1 MYNVLNLIGPT
12 ASQSEH
18 KVLTTEAG
26 NMEVARMQERLRHHI
41 EQKHKHLQYDLE
53 SLTKLQQEEA
63 EAFKVLKKR
72 GLTLDIDVFVREMNT
87 VIDSYLQQGKTTE
100 AHQQSMR
107 RDKIQQLHPKT
118 EVIHPTFST
127 HGSRTGRITVSKPG
141 LQNWKST
148 VRTALLPSV
157 EGYDYVYSLDCKAYD
172 PTVLAVLSKDEN
184 LLTDLRAEDFYME
197 LLQQIGHEGKDEN
210 YRSAFKRLFLACFI
224 NGGDVAYHLQQSAL
238 SLTRAQWQKIED
250 RYAVALKY
258 RNNIEQ
264 TGLAYSLNGITYLFK
279 SYDTAK
285 FSKFIQHEAAY
296 IFRHMFINVFKQE
309 KALNMFILL
318 PVHDEVLVAVKDAE
332 CVGKLRE
339 TIMTTFQEVTG
350 QSILKVKIT
359 AVRGEQNA

>member
-1 MYNVLNLIGPT
+1 MNYVNLLGPT
-12 ASQSEH
+12 ATPSEH
-18 KVLTTEAG
+18 KLLTAEAG
-26 NMEVARMQERLRHHI
+26 NMEITNMKESFVSQLKK
-41 EQKHKHLQYDLE
+41 KHEHCDYDLE
-53 SLTKLQQEEA
+53 SLTKLQEGEV
-63 EAFKVLKKR
+63 EAFETLKNR
-72 GLTLDIDVFVREMNT
+72 GLTLDMDVFVHEMNL
-87 VIDSYLQQGKTTE
+87 IIEGHKQAGKDKE
-100 AHQQSMR
+100 VHQQTMR

-250 RYAVALKY
+250 RYTVALKY

>member
-1 MYNVLNLIGPT
+1 MNYLNLLGPT
-12 ASQSEH
+12 ASLSEQ
-18 KVLTTEAG
+18 KLLTAEAG
-26 NMEVARMQERLRHHI
+26 NMEVANIQEALKQHI
-41 EQKHKHLQYDLE
+41 EQKHAHLQYDLE

-127 HGSRTGRITVSKPG
+127 HGSRTGRITVSKPA

-184 LLTDLRAEDFYME
+184 LRTDLRAEDFYME
-197 LLQQIGHEGKDEN
+197 LLQQIGHEGTDEN

-224 NGGDVAYHLQQSAL
+224 NGGDVVHHLQQSAL
-238 SLTRAQWQKIED
+238 SLTRAQWQKIEN
-250 RYAVALKY
+250 RYEVALKY

-279 SYDTAK
+279 SDDTAK

-296 IFRHMFINVFKQE
+296 IFRHIFINVFKQE
-309 KALNMFILL
+309 KALNMLILL
-318 PVHDEVLVAVKDAE
+318 PVHDEVLVAMKDTE
-332 CVGKLRE
+332 SIGKICE
-339 TIMTTFQEVTG
+339 MMMNTFQRMTG
-350 QSILKVKIT
+350 QSTLKIKT
-359 AVRGEQNA
+359 GAVRGGHNE